1 MKHSQNYDHYYK
13 YDEITAILE
22 GYAEKHSDI
31 AEPTCIGFT
40 AQGGKYGLCR

>member
-31 AEPTCIGFT
+31 AELTHIGVT
-40 AQGGKYGLCR
+40 AQGRKI